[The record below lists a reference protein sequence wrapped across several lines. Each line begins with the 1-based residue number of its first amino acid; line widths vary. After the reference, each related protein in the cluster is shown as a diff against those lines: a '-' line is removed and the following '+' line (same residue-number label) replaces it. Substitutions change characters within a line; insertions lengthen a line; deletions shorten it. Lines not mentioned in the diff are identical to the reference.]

1 MADRVARHGDASLAA
16 ATPRDSGRILRRHRR
31 LAGWTQE
38 ELAHR
43 AGLSVRAIR
52 DFEAGRVRRPH
63 SQTIRLLTEALDL
76 TEASRRELQ
85 SMIRAARHVNGS
97 AAAADGLGGP
107 CQLPRDVA
115 DFTGRWETLAKVREH
130 LTTARGGT
138 PTSVPVCVVAGMAG
152 VGKTTLAVHLAH
164 QLRARFRDGQYFVDL
179 HGTGARPLDA
189 DEVLDRLLWP
199 LGLHSVPGDIDQRAT
214 MWRGHLAGRR
224 ALVVLDDVASEAQ
237 IRHAFPGTSGCAVL
251 ITSRTRL
258 AGLDGAKLIG
268 LDLLPA
274 DQMMQLLARIA
285 GPDRIGSQ
293 QAAAKAVVRFC
304 AGLPLAT
311 RLAGA
316 RLAARPHWSVQRL
329 VDLLADERR
338 RLDELAVGDRQV
350 RASVARSY
358 RALGDR
364 ERRAFRLLGLLD
376 AADFTP
382 STAAGLLGGT
392 VADAGEAL
400 ERLVDAQ
407 LLRAVP
413 DHSDHGRYRFHDLVR
428 IFARERLGLE

>member
-1 MADRVARHGDASLAA
+1 VADRVAGHGDAALAA

-63 SQTIRLLTEALDL
+63 GQTIRLLTEALDL

-138 PTSVPVCVVAGMAG
+138 PTSVPVCVIAGMAG

-179 HGTGARPLDA
+179 HGTGASPLD
-189 DEVLDRLLWP
+189 DDDVLGRLLWP
-199 LGLHSVPGDIDQRAT
+199 LGLHSVPGDVDQRACE
-214 MWRGHLAGRR
+214 
-224 ALVVLDDVASEAQ
+224 S
-237 IRHAFPGTSGCAVL
+237 
-251 ITSRTRL
+251 
-258 AGLDGAKLIG
+258 
-268 LDLLPA
+268 
-274 DQMMQLLARIA
+274 
-285 GPDRIGSQ
+285 
-293 QAAAKAVVRFC
+293 
-304 AGLPLAT
+304 
-311 RLAGA
+311 
-316 RLAARPHWSVQRL
+316 
-329 VDLLADERR
+329 
-338 RLDELAVGDRQV
+338 
-350 RASVARSY
+350 
-358 RALGDR
+358 
-364 ERRAFRLLGLLD
+364 
-376 AADFTP
+376 
-382 STAAGLLGGT
+382 
-392 VADAGEAL
+392 
-400 ERLVDAQ
+400 
-407 LLRAVP
+407 LRAVLGIAVRLRRR
-413 DHSDHGRYRFHDLVR
+413 HLGMTRNGSGTQRVALVTS
-428 IFARERLGLE
+428 RLPSAGVGLAPPLLA